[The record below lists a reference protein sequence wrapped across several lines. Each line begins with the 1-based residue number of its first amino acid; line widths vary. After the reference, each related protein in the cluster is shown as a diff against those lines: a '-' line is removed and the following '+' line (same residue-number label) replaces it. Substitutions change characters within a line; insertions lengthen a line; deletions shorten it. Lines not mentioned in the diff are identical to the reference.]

1 MGQKNYQKERKNCDM
16 QGYKVERNL
25 SKKGLFAGC
34 PFLSTVY
41 WAVSWASHDMQ
52 GYKNDY

>member
-1 MGQKNYQKERKNCDM
+1 M